1 MPFNI
6 AVSGLNAASSD
17 LNVIGNNVA
26 NANTTGFKKA
36 RAEFADVYAATAM
49 GLAVSVPVGSSGL
62 GTRVTG
68 VKQEFSQGTIAYSDR
83 AMDLAISGSGFF
95 ILDDQGSNV
104 YSRDGA
110 FGLDREGFLS
120 NGKGQKVIGY
130 QVGAANAITGERG
143 PLQISAADAPPKATS
158 TIDLEINLNA
168 SETTID
174 AGTVAFD
181 PADTDTFHNAT
192 SVQIYDSLGNS
203 HLATTY
209 YRKVADNSWETYLY
223 VDGAAVSGPDA
234 LDFSDTGDITNP
246 ANGQVTAN
254 YTPAGATAMT
264 LTFDYSDSTQH
275 GGAFALTKL
284 NQDGYATG
292 RIAGID
298 IDTEGQLIARY
309 TNGQSLLKGQ
319 LALATFPNPTGL
331 IPLGDTAWSETF
343 NSGNALISMPNSSG
357 MGLIQA
363 GALEQSNVEL
373 SEELVDLIIAQRNYQ
388 ANAEVISVADEATQ
402 SIINIR

>member
-6 AVSGLNAASSD
+6 AISGLNAASSD

-26 NANTTGFKKA
+26 NASTTGFKKA
-36 RAEFADVYAATAM
+36 RVEFADVYAATSM

-130 QVGAANAITGERG
+130 QVGAANAITGVRG

-158 TIDLEINLNA
+158 TINLEINLNA
-168 SETTID
+168 SAASID
-174 AGTVAFD
+174 AATVPFD
-181 PADTDTFHNAT
+181 PADSDTYHNAT

-203 HLATTY
+203 HLSTMY
-209 YRKVADNSWETYLY
+209 YRKVADNSWESYVY
-223 VDGAAVSGPDA
+223 VDGASVAGPDT
-234 LDFSDTGDITNP
+234 LEFSDTGDIINP
-246 ANGQVTAN
+246 ANGQVAVN
-254 YTPAGATAMT
+254 YLPPGATAMT
-264 LTFDYSDSTQH
+264 LTYDYSDSTQH
-275 GGAFALTKL
+275 GGSFALTKL
-284 NQDGYATG
+284 NQDGHATG
-292 RIAGID
+292 KIAGID
-298 IDTEGQLIARY
+298 IDANGQLIARY

-331 IPLGDTAWSETF
+331 IPLGDTGWAESF
-343 NSGNALISMPNSSG
+343 NSGDALVSTPNSSG

-373 SEELVDLIIAQRNYQ
+373 SEELVELIIAQRNYQ